1 MKSLNIKHDRKQDF
15 LESITN
21 DVIDLH
27 KVLFYKNSTLL
38 CGLRLCTRN
47 LIAHCFKEQLSK
59 LCGVYERVQTR
70 TLLYLSMHLIKEVCI
85 L

>member
-27 KVLFYKNSTLL
+27 KVLFYKKSTYYVDCASVREISLHIVL
-38 CGLRLCTRN
+38 KN
-47 LIAHCFKEQLSK
+47 NFQNFVVFMKEYK
-59 LCGVYERVQTR
+59 PE
-70 TLLYLSMHLIKEVCI
+70 HPFI
-85 L
+85 